1 MAKRGGYRVGA
12 GRPKGSRNLTPKPI
26 DMAAVQRIAGSK
38 VAANMTPL
46 QYMLLIMNDPE
57 VDPLRRDRMAIAAC
71 AYCHPRAADTGKK
84 SRATED
90 AETAGRDS
98 EWGDDL
104 GETVN

>member
-1 MAKRGGYRVGA
+1 
-12 GRPKGSRNLTPKPI
+12 
-26 DMAAVQRIAGSK
+26 
-38 VAANMTPL
+38 
-46 QYMLLIMNDPE
+46 
-57 VDPLRRDRMAIAAC
+57 MAIAAC
-71 AYCHPRAADTGKK
+71 VYVHPRADAGKK

>member
-1 MAKRGGYRVGA
+1 MQSIGGKTA
-12 GRPKGSRNLTPKPI
+12 PTNMKP
-26 DMAAVQRIAGSK
+26 
-38 VAANMTPL
+38 L
-46 QYMLLIMNDPE
+46 EYMVMVMNDPDA
-57 VDPLRRDRMAIAAC
+57 DPLRRDRMAIAAC
-71 AYCHPRAADTGKK
+71 VYVHPRADAGKK

>member
-1 MAKRGGYRVGA
+1 
-12 GRPKGSRNLTPKPI
+12 
-26 DMAAVQRIAGSK
+26 MAAVQRIGGK
-38 VAANMTPL
+38 VAPTNMKPL
-46 QYMLLIMNDPE
+46 EYMLMIMNDPD
-57 VDPLRRDRMAIAAC
+57 VDPQRRDRMAIAAC
-71 AYCHPRAADTGKK
+71 VYVHPRAEAGKK